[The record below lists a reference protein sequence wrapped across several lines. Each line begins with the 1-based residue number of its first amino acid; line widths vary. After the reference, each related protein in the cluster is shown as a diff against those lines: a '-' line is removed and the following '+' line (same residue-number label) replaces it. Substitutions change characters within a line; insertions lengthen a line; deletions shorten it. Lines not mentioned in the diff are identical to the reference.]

1 MPAIALI
8 CAAVGWFANSLAW
21 AVIYI
26 RYNLES
32 SVIAPNYL
40 YTAESIIQFVFWVV
54 TFVGILL
61 CCSKWS
67 KLGEEPEKYAAPA
80 QYPYPQ
86 YPPGQ
91 YPPGQ
96 YPPGQIQGQY
106 PPGQYQA
113 PYPNQYPQGQ
123 YPPTQQQPYG
133 TAPYHDHS
141 AQQPQAHQPETQQPT
156 QQREAPSPQ

>member
-1 MPAIALI
+1 MPAISLI
-8 CAAVGWFANSLAW
+8 SGAIGWFAISLTW
-21 AVIYI
+21 AVMYI

-32 SVIAPNYL
+32 KVSPNYL
-40 YTAESIIQFVFWVV
+40 YTAQAIVQFIFWIV

-67 KLGEEPEKYAAPA
+67 KLGEEPEKLAAPA

-86 YPPGQ
+86 YPPAQ

-96 YPPGQIQGQY
+96 YPQGQY

-113 PYPNQYPQGQ
+113 PYPAPYPQGQ

-133 TAPYHDHS
+133 TAPYQAYS
-141 AQQPQAHQPETQQPT
+141 AQQPQGQQPQT

>member
-8 CAAVGWFANSLAW
+8 NGAVGWFAISLAW

-26 RYNLES
+26 RYYLEVKVS
-32 SVIAPNYL
+32 APVYL
-40 YTAESIIQFVFWVV
+40 GTAEAIIQFIFWVA

-67 KLGEEPEKYAAPA
+67 KLGEEPDKYAAPA

-86 YPPGQ
+86 YPP
-91 YPPGQ
+91 
-96 YPPGQIQGQY
+96 
-106 PPGQYQA
+106 A
-113 PYPNQYPQGQ
+113 QYPQGQ
-123 YPPTQQQPYG
+123 YPPGQHQAPYPAPGQYPPLQQQPYEN
-133 TAPYHDHS
+133 APYHDYS
-141 AQQPQAHQPETQQPT
+141 AHQTQTQQPST

>member
-1 MPAIALI
+1 MPAISLI
-8 CAAVGWFANSLAW
+8 NAAVGWFAASLTW

-26 RYNLES
+26 RYNLVS
-32 SVIAPNYL
+32 DVAAPNYL
-40 YTAESIIQFVFWVV
+40 YTAQAIVQFIFWVV
-54 TFVGILL
+54 TFAGILL

-86 YPPGQ
+86 YPPAQ

-96 YPPGQIQGQY
+96 FPGLDL
-106 PPGQYQA
+106 PAHHQA
-113 PYPNQYPQGQ
+113 PYSNQLPQGQ

-133 TAPYHDHS
+133 SAPYHDYS
-141 AQQPQAHQPETQQPT
+141 AQRPQTHQPETQQPT
-156 QQREAPSPQ
+156 QHREAPSPL